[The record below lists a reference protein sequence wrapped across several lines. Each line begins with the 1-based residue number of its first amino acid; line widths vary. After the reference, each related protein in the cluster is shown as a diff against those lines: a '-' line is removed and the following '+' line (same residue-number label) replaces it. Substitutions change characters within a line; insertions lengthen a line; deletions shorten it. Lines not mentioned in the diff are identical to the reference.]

1 MSIFLDFLQ
10 KNANDKKKTK
20 EEWLL
25 SAAKNAHNCFW
36 ATHIGKFTHSKIN
49 NEVCFRDSNSQYYI
63 PEFSTTI
70 GTRLEG
76 DIEITT
82 AAYLP
87 TARLI
92 ALVLENGKNVF
103 ENFKENNSLLKAD
116 FAELAVDYDEIRE
129 ILLQI
134 PEHHVPESTDKR
146 LKQVYFPVDGEG
158 QYHLLSVLPPSSLT
172 AELQKRIRQED
183 TAAREAK
190 DSKSENYGHPYDFV
204 AERVEYSVGGTKPQN
219 ISRLNNLLHGT
230 FSALLSLPPQL
241 SSDAVR
247 KPHRDFFQETLRD
260 LYYDSSFSDH
270 IFAVHDLLLVD
281 RNNKDIR
288 LTLRRREDELIDA
301 VIWQAMALQQLPGGW
316 TGAAEN
322 QLPKEQKIWLDQA
335 YEEERQQGGWE
346 DIIAGQIAGWLLQAY
361 RRKLKNRAVPLDD
374 EVWNNLRKNALQA
387 LRDNPADTAEE
398 RGMI

>member
-1 MSIFLDFLQ
+1 MSIFLEFLQ
-10 KNANDKKKTK
+10 EKADKKKKTK
-20 EEWLL
+20 EEWLQ
-25 SAAKNAHNCFW
+25 AAAQNADKCLLG
-36 ATHIGKFTHSKIN
+36 THIGRFTHPSIDTK
-49 NEVCFRDSNSQYYI
+49 VS
-63 PEFSTTI
+63 FSAGITFERVTGFVSSF
-70 GTRLEG
+70 GTGTEKDVATGANYLS
-76 DIEITT
+76 T
-82 AAYLP
+82 ADLAS
-87 TARLI
+87 
-92 ALVLENGKNVF
+92 LVLENGKTVY
-103 ENFKENNSLLKAD
+103 ENLQKDNPSLKND
-116 FAELAVDYDEIRE
+116 FAVLAVDYDEIRE
-129 ILLQI
+129 KLLQI
-134 PEHHVPESTDKR
+134 PEYHVSEATDSR

-172 AELQKRIRQED
+172 AELQKRIRQEG

-190 DSKSENYGHPYDFV
+190 DSKSENYGRPYDFV

-219 ISRLNNLLHGT
+219 ISWLNNLLHGT

-241 SSDAVR
+241 APDVVR
-247 KPHRDFFQETLRD
+247 KPHRDFFQETLRN
-260 LYYDSSFSDH
+260 LYYDSSFSDN
-270 IFAVHDLLLVD
+270 IFAVHDLLLED

-346 DIIAGQIAGWLLQAY
+346 DIIAGQIASWLLQVY

-387 LRDNPADTAEE
+387 LLDDPADNAEE

>member
-1 MSIFLDFLQ
+1 MEKDVATG
-10 KNANDKKKTK
+10 ANY
-20 EEWLL
+20 L
-25 SAAKNAHNCFW
+25 S
-36 ATHIGKFTHSKIN
+36 
-49 NEVCFRDSNSQYYI
+49 
-63 PEFSTTI
+63 
-70 GTRLEG
+70 
-76 DIEITT
+76 T
-82 AAYLP
+82 ADLAS
-87 TARLI
+87 
-92 ALVLENGKNVF
+92 LVLENGKTVY
-103 ENFKENNSLLKAD
+103 ENLQEDNPNLKDD
-116 FAELAVDYDEIRE
+116 FSALAVDYDEIRE
-129 ILLQI
+129 KLLQI
-134 PEHHVPESTDKR
+134 PEHHVPEATDNR

-172 AELQKRIRQED
+172 AELQKRIRQEG
-183 TAAREAK
+183 TAARETK
-190 DSKSENYGHPYDFV
+190 DSKSENYGRPYDFV

-346 DIIAGQIAGWLLQAY
+346 DIIAGQIASWLLRAY
-361 RRKLKNRAVPLDD
+361 RRKCQDKAVALDD
-374 EVWNNLRKNALQA
+374 EVWKNLRKNALSA
-387 LRDNPADTAEE
+387 LRDDLADNAGE

>member
-10 KNANDKKKTK
+10 EKADKKKKTK
-20 EEWLL
+20 EEWLQ
-25 SAAKNAHNCFW
+25 ATAQNADKCLF
-36 ATHIGKFTHSKIN
+36 ATHIGRFTHPSIDTK
-49 NEVCFRDSNSQYYI
+49 VS
-63 PEFSTTI
+63 FSA
-70 GTRLEG
+70 GTPLVRVTGFVSSAGTCMEKDVATGANYLS
-76 DIEITT
+76 T
-82 AAYLP
+82 ADLAS
-87 TARLI
+87 
-92 ALVLENGKNVF
+92 LVLENGKTVY
-103 ENFKENNSLLKAD
+103 ENLQEDNPNLKDD
-116 FAELAVDYDEIRE
+116 FSVLAVDYDEIRE
-129 ILLQI
+129 KLLQI
-134 PEHHVPESTDKR
+134 PEHHVPEATDNR

-158 QYHLLSVLPPSSLT
+158 HYHLLSVLPPSSLT
-172 AELQKRIRQED
+172 VELQKRIRQEG
-183 TAAREAK
+183 TAARETK
-190 DSKSENYGHPYDFV
+190 DSKSENYGRPYDFV

-270 IFAVHDLLLVD
+270 IFAVHDLLLEN
-281 RNNKDIR
+281 RNNQDIR

-346 DIIAGQIAGWLLQAY
+346 DIIAGQIASWLLRAY
-361 RRKLKNRAVPLDD
+361 RRKCQDKAVALDD
-374 EVWNNLRKNALQA
+374 EVWKNLRKNALSA
-387 LRDNPADTAEE
+387 LRDDLADNAGE